1 MNKKNVFSIDVQR
14 KLVRSKLKQVIDL
27 SADSDFDVETVVDAF
42 LHESINLA
50 YKMSSHHQTAEELIA
65 DKIIDA
71 KIEYMEDSIDDSGTI
86 H

>member
-14 KLVRSKLKQVIDL
+14 KLVRSKLQQVINL

-50 YKMSSHHQTAEELIA
+50 YKMSSHHQIAEELIA
-65 DKIIDA
+65 DKILDA
-71 KIEYMEDSIDDSGTI
+71 KVEYMDYLIDGNETI

>member
-1 MNKKNVFSIDVQR
+1 MDKKNVFSIDVQR
-14 KLVRSKLKQVIDL
+14 KLVRSKLQQVINL

-50 YKMSSHHQTAEELIA
+50 YKMSSHHQIAEELIA
-65 DKIIDA
+65 DKILDA
-71 KIEYMEDSIDDSGTI
+71 KIEYMEDSINDSGTI

>member
-1 MNKKNVFSIDVQR
+1 MNKKNVFSTDVQR
-14 KLVRSKLKQVIDL
+14 KLVRSKLRQVINL

-50 YKMSSHHQTAEELIA
+50 YKMSSHHQIAEELIA
-65 DKIIDA
+65 DKILDA
-71 KIEYMEDSIDDSGTI
+71 KIEYMEDSINDSGTI

>member
-14 KLVRSKLKQVIDL
+14 KLVRSKLKQVINL

-50 YKMSSHHQTAEELIA
+50 YKMSSHHQAAEELIA